1 MAPQG
6 CHTVNSGPP
15 AGLRVRQGA
24 RGALTAADFRKA
36 AEADGFTG
44 NITVGTDL
52 ASLRRPAKQA
62 RTRGIAI
69 SARR

>member
-1 MAPQG
+1 VPG
-6 CHTVNSGPP
+6 
-15 AGLRVRQGA
+15 
-24 RGALTAADFRKA
+24 GALTAADFRKA